1 MAEVQKVETKH
12 APAAVGPYSQGTR
25 VNEFIFVSGQLPI
38 DPGTGQ
44 LVAREIKTQTARVID
59 NIEAVLKEA
68 GSSLSRVVRCDVFLA
83 DMSDFKGMNEVY
95 ASKFTGDTKPARQ
108 AFQVVRLPLDAMVE
122 ISCIAYAG

>member
-1 MAEVQKVETKH
+1 MPEIQKVETKN

-25 VNEFIFVSGQLPI
+25 VNGFIFVSGQLPV
-38 DPGTGQ
+38 DPGTGR

-83 DMSDFKGMNEVY
+83 DMSDFKAMNEVY

-122 ISCIAYAG
+122 ISCIAHAG